1 MASMVRP
8 TRSIVVTGIPIS
20 AAHPGLESAEKE
32 ISCRP
37 ICRQVTVCIPQGSG
51 SVTNAWAIP
60 KVAGQVAGALRKL
73 PDVDARF
80 IGNSGTDLAAPESGV
95 FRRLFAV
102 QLHAMVRGYDARG
115 RGRLPA
121 TGQVPA
127 ATDNLPRC
135 GLLAR

>member
-32 ISCRP
+32 ISFSLFR
-37 ICRQVTVCIPQGSG
+37 RQFAFCIRQGSR

-60 KVAGQVAGALRKL
+60 KVAEHGPRLRENCWTLMRDSSATSSTGPGA
-73 PDVDARF
+73 A
-80 IGNSGTDLAAPESGV
+80 ESGV
-95 FRRLFAV
+95 FLRVFAV
-102 QLHAMVRGYDARG
+102 QLHATVRGYDARQSG
-115 RGRLPA
+115 RIASSGDIPGAVENPA
-121 TGQVPA
+121 
-127 ATDNLPRC
+127 RC